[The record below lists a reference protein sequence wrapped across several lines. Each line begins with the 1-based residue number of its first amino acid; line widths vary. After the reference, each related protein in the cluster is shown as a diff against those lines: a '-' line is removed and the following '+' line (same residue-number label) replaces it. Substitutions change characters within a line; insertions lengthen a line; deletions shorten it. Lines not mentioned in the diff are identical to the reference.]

1 MAATHRGAARGLRE
15 RDLRISPRKSEFVAL
30 VRPQSGQGL
39 PVMSRNGQTVGA
51 RSTGAITAKSP
62 YAIVSPVSLRGK
74 ERGKSESTTLL
85 PPIAVPAVRS
95 GKQLCVGDDIDGEND
110 ESDVPED
117 EASRRQP

>member
-1 MAATHRGAARGLRE
+1 
-15 RDLRISPRKSEFVAL
+15 
-30 VRPQSGQGL
+30 
-39 PVMSRNGQTVGA
+39 
-51 RSTGAITAKSP
+51 
-62 YAIVSPVSLRGK
+62 VSPVSLRGK